1 VLHGLEEYSNPAV
14 YNRLS
19 EYSAMA
25 QEVHGPDYDPR
36 TEDIDGDVLT
46 RVGRGNR
53 HGRYWIDDGAI
64 DSSSTPT
71 LSQVLLGRRQSRHPS
86 LEVFAAAAGL
96 TETKQAGTP
105 FADSAP
111 DEDLRRSHPTVRPRP
126 AQRPACDPA
135 HCNGPCV
142 AAVCYGPNL

>member
-1 VLHGLEEYSNPAV
+1 MINGHTIPIFVKNSHERPFSIIPKANTYGFFTKKWSPPKIQECVLW
-14 YNRLS
+14 
-19 EYSAMA
+19 
-25 QEVHGPDYDPR
+25 Q
-36 TEDIDGDVLT
+36 
-46 RVGRGNR
+46 GNM
-53 HGRYWIDDGAI
+53 
-64 DSSSTPT
+64 
-71 LSQVLLGRRQSRHPS
+71 LGRRQRRHPS

>member
-1 VLHGLEEYSNPAV
+1 VPQVHPSCKIFHRQPLSAHQSGRIVTTSVNRGASSLAARCAASVDFFYYCTIRIFFSRSNRA
-14 YNRLS
+14 S
-19 EYSAMA
+19 S
-25 QEVHGPDYDPR
+25 
-36 TEDIDGDVLT
+36 
-46 RVGRGNR
+46 
-53 HGRYWIDDGAI
+53 GA
-64 DSSSTPT
+64 
-71 LSQVLLGRRQSRHPS
+71 LLGRRQRRHPS
-86 LEVFAAAAGL
+86 LEVFAPAAGL
-96 TETKQAGTP
+96 TETKQARTP